1 MTAGTVIPPHGRSVA
16 KWTRRTWFPSSRVGS
31 IRGTLPGGAP
41 VGMASGRDSRC
52 LRAKDART
60 MADGGRTARGTLEEP
75 DHRDWSLRAWAEH
88 HARVHRLVAQ
98 APLEQSEERPCGAVS
113 L

>member
-1 MTAGTVIPPHGRSVA
+1 
-16 KWTRRTWFPSSRVGS
+16 
-31 IRGTLPGGAP
+31 
-41 VGMASGRDSRC
+41 
-52 LRAKDART
+52 

-98 APLEQSEERPCGAVS
+98 GPLEQSEERPCGAVS